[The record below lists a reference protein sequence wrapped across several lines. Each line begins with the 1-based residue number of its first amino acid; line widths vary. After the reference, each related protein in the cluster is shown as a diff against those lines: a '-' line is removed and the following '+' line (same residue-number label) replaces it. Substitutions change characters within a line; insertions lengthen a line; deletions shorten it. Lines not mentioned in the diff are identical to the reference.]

1 MSTHRKVKLGCI
13 GCGSP
18 MRVMFGPI
26 LKYLENGELVA
37 VMDINESK
45 ARWAQKMYKV
55 KRIYTDLD
63 EMLKDDEI
71 EAVIV
76 GSPHHLH
83 REHVI
88 KAAQAGKHILCEKP
102 MGRTI
107 EECDEMIKACRENK
121 VIMMIA
127 YMKRF
132 DKSMRYARQL
142 IQEGKLGKVV
152 QIRCNWS
159 GYQPRTEGWRFSL
172 LPWGGFFL
180 GHASHTI
187 DLCRWWMGDIETVS
201 GEISILHPNREVED
215 QAVAVFRHKGGGI
228 SIHHMNLMTHKPV
241 TEYYLIDGSKAS
253 LEIEYGPEWS
263 FISTDPFSMKLYEKG
278 KRITD
283 VTRYNNR
290 NLDEEI
296 KESGRYKKELEH
308 FCDCVL
314 NNKTPL
320 TTPEDGR
327 KAIEAINA
335 VFLSSWKG
343 VKVKLPL
350 KESPDMEK
358 LFTEIKNRGIQL
370 TMDDIDIQN

>member
-1 MSTHRKVKLGCI
+1 MPDQQRVKLGCI

-26 LKYLENGELVA
+26 FKYLENGELVA
-37 VMDINESK
+37 VMDIDESK
-45 ARWAQKMYKV
+45 ARWAQKMYGIK
-55 KRIYTDLD
+55 KIYTDLD

-76 GSPHHLH
+76 GSPHYLH
-83 REHVI
+83 KEHTI
-88 KAAQAGKHILCEKP
+88 KAAQVGKHIFCEKP

-107 EECDEMIKACRENK
+107 EECDEMIKACKENK
-121 VIMMIA
+121 VILMIA

-132 DKSMRYARQL
+132 DKSMMYAHQL
-142 IQEGKLGKVV
+142 IQEGRLGKVV
-152 QIRCNWS
+152 QIRCDWS
-159 GYQPRTEGWRFSL
+159 GYQPRTESWRFSL

-180 GHASHTI
+180 GHGSHTI

-201 GEISILHPNREVED
+201 GEISVLHPERKVED
-215 QAVAVFRHKGGGI
+215 QAVATFRHKNGGI
-228 SIHHMNLMTHKPV
+228 SIHHMILMTHKPHN
-241 TEYYLIDGSKAS
+241 EYYLIDGSKAS
-253 LEIEYGPEWS
+253 LEIEYGLAPS

-278 KRITD
+278 RRVTN
-283 VTRYNNR
+283 VTRRNNM
-290 NLDEEI
+290 NIDEEI
-296 KESGRYKKELEH
+296 KESGRYTKELEH

-314 NNKTPL
+314 NDKAPL
-320 TTPEDGR
+320 TTPEGGR

-343 VKVKLPL
+343 EKVKLPL

-358 LFTEIKNRGIQL
+358 LFTEIENRGMQL
-370 TMDDIDIQN
+370 TKDDIDI